1 MRRTTLTRLLASSLA
16 TCCLLLGGLGAAAE
30 APGLDPALLAG
41 LTARS
46 IGPAGMSGRVAAID
60 AVAADPS
67 TIWIGAATGGVWK
80 SVNGGSHWTPVFDRE
95 AVHSIGALAI
105 SPANPNVVWVGTG
118 EGNLRNSAS
127 FGRGV
132 YRTQDGGRTW
142 QHLGLEQTKRIHRIL
157 PHPTDPDT
165 VYVAALGR
173 MWGENPERGVYRTR
187 DGGKTWQRILHVD
200 EKTGAADLVMDPGNP
215 NKLFAAMWEYRRWPW
230 FFKSGGPGSGLYLT
244 VDGGETWRKATAKDG
259 LPAGELGRIG
269 VAIAKSDPRVVYA
282 LVEAKDSALLRSE
295 DGGYTWK
302 TVNKSVDVSER
313 PFYYAD
319 LRVDPERPD
328 RVYRLTGQTD
338 VSNDGGKSFE
348 TMIGWGQLHPDH
360 HALWIHP
367 DDGRLMI
374 NGNDGGV
381 GLSHDRGATWRFV
394 TNLPLAQFYHVR
406 YDLDRPYNLY
416 GGLQDNGSW
425 RGPSSLWE
433 MGPIRNSH
441 WVEVGFGDG
450 FDTAPDPESSRR
462 GYAMSQEG
470 YLIRWDLD
478 NGERFAIRPAAPGP
492 DTALRFNWNAGFA
505 QDPFEPGTI
514 YYGSQFVHKSTDRGN
529 TWTVISPDLTGND
542 PEKQKQRES
551 GGLTPDVTGAE
562 NHTTIITI
570 APAEREQGVL
580 WVGTDDGRVAVTRD
594 GGTTWSQVADGARGV
609 PPSRGV
615 PEGTWVPHIMPSAH
629 TPGTAFVVFDNHRR
643 SDLATYAFR
652 ADDYGRR
659 WTRIATQ
666 GVDGYALVL
675 LQDPVEP
682 NLLFL
687 GTELGLYVSID
698 AGKSWLRFR
707 HGLPTASVM
716 DLAIHPREHDLIVA
730 THGRAMYV
738 IDDIRP
744 LRGLAT
750 LDPAKTLTLFELA
763 PAQQVQL
770 KPNMLDTI
778 NSQSQF
784 RGENRAYG
792 ALISFYLAAPHL
804 PHPDPEVERTR
815 PPTPPAEGEKPKPTK
830 ATIEVRDATGALVRR
845 FETEVKQGLNRV
857 VWNLRRDPYR
867 SPVPPNPW
875 RGGIQPPVV
884 PDEYQVTV
892 AFGDARESRPLT
904 VLADPRIPTTPEQY
918 RAKAESWARLGEL
931 QETLTDSLRRLQDAR
946 ADATRLAE
954 LAQRDVDRRKERDPA
969 TEIPEEDPHRAFVK
983 AVEGFKKQLLEAEKK
998 LWQPPEVTKGIAA
1011 ETDAQSAIGTAAS
1024 FFDSTFQPVTATHL
1038 GYFEA
1043 AGKAVERAVTEV
1055 EALLEK
1061 ELPPLR
1067 EKSQA
1072 LGLGLLP

>member
-1 MRRTTLTRLLASSLA
+1 MRRTTPPSRRTSLLTLLLLAFTALSA
-16 TCCLLLGGLGAAAE
+16 GAE
-30 APGLDPALLAG
+30 APALDPALLAG

-80 SVNGGSHWTPVFDRE
+80 SVNGGSHWQPVFDRE
-95 AVHSIGALAI
+95 DVHSIGALAI
-105 SPANPNVVWVGTG
+105 SPANPNVVWIGTG
-118 EGNLRNSAS
+118 EGNVRNSAS

-132 YRTQDGGRTW
+132 YRTLDGGRTW

-173 MWGENPERGVYRTR
+173 MWGESPERGVYRTR

-200 EKTGAADLVMDPGNP
+200 ERTGAADLVMDPGNP
-215 NKLFAAMWEYRRWPW
+215 NKLFAAMWQYRRWPW
-230 FFKSGGPGSGLYLT
+230 FFKSGGPGSGLYMT

-282 LVEAKDSALLRSE
+282 LVEAKDSALLRSD
-295 DGGYTWK
+295 DGGYTWR
-302 TVNKSVDVSER
+302 TVNKDVDVAGR
-313 PFYYAD
+313 PFYFGD

-328 RVYRLTGQTD
+328 RVYRLSSLTD

-348 TMIGWGQLHPDH
+348 TLIGWNQLHPDH

-367 DDGRLMI
+367 DNGALMI

-381 GLSHDRGATWRFV
+381 GISHDRGATWRFV

-406 YDLDRPYNLY
+406 YDLERPYNVY

-478 NGERFAIRPAAPGP
+478 NGERFAIRPAPPAPETP
-492 DTALRFNWNAGFA
+492 LRFNWNTGFA

-529 TWTVISPDLTGND
+529 TWATISPDLTSND

-562 NHTTIITI
+562 NHTTIIAI
-570 APAEREQGVL
+570 APSQLERGVL
-580 WVGTDDGRVAVTRD
+580 WVGTDDGHVAVTRD
-594 GGTTWSQVADGARGV
+594 GGATWSQVADGARGV
-609 PPSRGV
+609 PA
-615 PEGTWVPHIMPSAH
+615 GTWVPHVMPSSH
-629 TPGTAFVVFDNHRR
+629 TRGTAFVVFDNHRR

-652 ADDYGRR
+652 VDDYGRR
-659 WTRIATQ
+659 WTRIATA

-675 LQDPVEP
+675 LEDLVEP

-687 GTELGLYVSID
+687 GTELGLYVSVD

-738 IDDIRP
+738 LDDLRP
-744 LRGLAT
+744 LRGLAS
-750 LDPAKTLTLFELA
+750 LDPAKALTLFEIG
-763 PAQQVQL
+763 PAQQYQP

-784 RGENRAYG
+784 RGENRPYG
-792 ALISFYLAAPHL
+792 ALISFYLTAPHL

-815 PPTPPAEGEKPKPTK
+815 LPSPPAEGEKPKPSK
-830 ATIEVRDATGALVRR
+830 ATFEVRDGAGALVRR
-845 FETEVKQGLNRV
+845 FESEVKQGLNRV
-857 VWNLRRDPYR
+857 VWNLRHDPYR

-884 PDEYQVTV
+884 PGEYQVTV
-892 AFGDARESRPLT
+892 IFGDARETRPLS
-904 VLADPRIPTTPEQY
+904 VLADPRIRTTPEEY
-918 RAKAESWARLGEL
+918 RAKAESWIRLGKL
-931 QETLTDSLRRLQDAR
+931 QESLTDCLRRLQDAR
-946 ADATRLAE
+946 SDATRLAE

-969 TEIPEEDPHRAFVK
+969 AEIPEEDPHRAFVK
-983 AVEGFKKQLLEAEKK
+983 AVEELKKRWLEAEKK
-998 LWQPPEVTKGIAA
+998 LWQPPEATKGIPP
-1011 ETDAQSAIGTAAS
+1011 EIDAQSEIGTAAS
-1024 FFDSTFQPVTATHL
+1024 FFDSTLQPVTATHM

-1043 AGKAVERAVTEV
+1043 AERATRTAVTEV

-1067 EKSQA
+1067 EKAQA
-1072 LGLGLLP
+1072 LGLGLLPAGGE